1 MKLNSYDLTFH
12 VFQMYNDTNLLLLPS
27 GGNIKICSEIMA
39 CLFTTDEMAGGI
51 VEPSR
56 EKATDKAELDPT
68 RINLLKGM
76 LLLALL
82 LINVF

>member
-1 MKLNSYDLTFH
+1 
-12 VFQMYNDTNLLLLPS
+12 
-27 GGNIKICSEIMA
+27 MA

-68 RINLLKGM
+68 RINLLKSM

-82 LINVF
+82 LINVFLTI